1 MTEVT
6 LDSEDRQACLWVPDG
21 RGMTLRASV
30 ETDRERGLT
39 GRETRRALS
48 STLRL
53 GLEYTVTISTAL
65 YAAQRETSHT
75 SPAELPVQ
83 VPLWPAGFGSGES
96 ATLSTRH
103 WLTGAQGE
111 SGALTS
117 GTWGTSTPTPTGA
130 EVSVPTMRGFL
141 TQPVEW
147 DLVDPRWVRG
157 QVRFDEAGSASE
169 AVTIPSETWTE
180 GPTVAGVTTYVFPL
194 DLLDFRTADPGAN
207 SVVVEF
213 NQRIG
218 FGRQPARHV
227 YPQLAVRNPEHTL
240 TLDGPAALSKLLRWF
255 SDHTGSVKPF
265 WIPVWTEEMHLA
277 ENTSSGS
284 NEVTLTDAS
293 ALGSYRR
300 IAFLLP
306 DGSIIT
312 RNVLSISGDVLTL
325 DSSPGTL
332 SAEATAIITL
342 ALVRFSADTITIR
355 ADKLPVMTTTVSLTE
370 IREEVSTPSG
380 ETAGETIGVTDP
392 VVYLYEFTAGS
403 EVWRFTSH
411 DRDLVEDAL
420 RLDVDR
426 VLPTVIVDEATVQAV
441 DVDRVLVTVIADE
454 TNIEALDV
462 DRVLV
467 TVIADETYP

>member
-1 MTEVT
+1 MVEVT
-6 LDSEDRQACLWVPDG
+6 LDSEDRQACLWAPDG
-21 RGMTLRASV
+21 RSMTLRASV
-30 ETDRERGLT
+30 DTDKERGLT

-53 GLEYTVTISTAL
+53 GLEYSVTISTAQ

-75 SPAELPVQ
+75 TPAELPVQ
-83 VPLWPAGFGSGES
+83 VPLWPAAFGAGES
-96 ATLSTRH
+96 ATLETKH
-103 WLTGAQGE
+103 WVTGTQGE
-111 SGALTS
+111 DGAIGSTS
-117 GTWGTSTPTPTGA
+117 WGTSTPTPTGA
-130 EVSVPTMRGFL
+130 QVSVPTMRGFL
-141 TQPVEW
+141 AQPVDWEF
-147 DLVDPRWVRG
+147 VDPRWVRG
-157 QVRFDEAGSASE
+157 NVRFDEAGPADE
-169 AVTIPSETWTE
+169 AVTIASETWTA

-194 DLLDFRTADPGAN
+194 DLLDFKTADPGAN
-207 SVVVEF
+207 SVVVEY

-218 FGRQPARHV
+218 FSREPARHV

-277 ENTSSGS
+277 ADTSSGS
-284 NEVTLTDAS
+284 DEVTLTDAS

-300 IAFLLP
+300 IAFLLA
-306 DGSIIT
+306 DGSIVA

-332 SAEATAIITL
+332 AAASTAIITL
-342 ALVRFSADTITIR
+342 ALVRFAADTLTIR
-355 ADKLPVMTTTVSLTE
+355 ANLLPVMTTTVALVE

-380 ETAGETIGVTDP
+380 ETAGETIGVADP

-403 EVWRFTSH
+403 EVWRFTSY

-441 DVDRVLVTVIADE
+441 DVDRVLPTIIVDE
-454 TNIEALDV
+454 TTVQAVDV